1 MRVNS
6 AAGNQTEPTPFPRRS
21 VYDADGTDRI
31 GDVAQVEQDRF
42 IARDRQG
49 RILGTFD
56 SMAAASVACWR
67 VAHGQPIGAETK

>member
-6 AAGNQTEPTPFPRRS
+6 AAGNQTNPALFPRRS
-21 VYDADGTDRI
+21 VYANAGADRI
-31 GDVAQVEQDRF
+31 GDVQEQDDGF
-42 IARDRQG
+42 VARDRQG